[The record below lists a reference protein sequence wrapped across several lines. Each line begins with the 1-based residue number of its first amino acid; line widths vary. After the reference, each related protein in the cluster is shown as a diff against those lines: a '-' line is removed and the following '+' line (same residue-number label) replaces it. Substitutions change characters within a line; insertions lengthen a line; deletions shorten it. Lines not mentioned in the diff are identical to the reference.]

1 MNIICV
7 LWNGWTAVAAIATGL
22 SAIATAIMVGM
33 TMRSL
38 SQNKAQLAEMKKQ
51 FEEEN
56 RARLL
61 FEIVSYQNT
70 FLLKIANIGNTT
82 AYDVNINIKSKLID
96 EHFSDEIKSY
106 FEQTNKKNH
115 IMAPLWCLDLF
126 ISPNHSTLQTHTI
139 GGKTYSSDQTNKW
152 LETYQNE
159 KIFITGKYCRKYEIQ
174 EEFSISDFI
183 GKSLI
188 VHDSISLVLQ
198 DISREITESNKNQK
212 LMITSFNNST
222 TYFKQLIDD
231 KK

>member
-115 IMAPLWCLDLF
+115 IMAPQRCLYLF
-126 ISPNHSTLQTHTI
+126 ITSPTAFCAALA
-139 GGKTYSSDQTNKW
+139 
-152 LETYQNE
+152 
-159 KIFITGKYCRKYEIQ
+159 FIL
-174 EEFSISDFI
+174 SISEERVLISFI
-183 GKSLI
+183 ILLSLSTRFEG
-188 VHDSISLVLQ
+188 VVLTTADASFSLFSSSL
-198 DISREITESNKNQK
+198 
-212 LMITSFNNST
+212 
-222 TYFKQLIDD
+222 
-231 KK
+231 